1 MNFASVMLEKLK
13 VSVGT
18 FDEAFKSRIH
28 LALHYPPLGN
38 DDRWQ
43 IWSNFIQA
51 LKDDETTEG
60 GIELNHEELRRKVD
74 AFARHKLNGRQ
85 IRNSVRTAKQL
96 ARFKR
101 EVMSS
106 THIERTIGVIKE
118 FEKYIVETHG
128 HTDADWVESSGIRV
142 DKVEDGD

>member
-1 MNFASVMLEKLK
+1 MSFECVRFEKLK

-51 LKDDETTEG
+51 LKDEETAEDK
-60 GIELNHEELRRKVD
+60 IEINHAELRRKVD

-118 FEKYIVETHG
+118 FEKYIVDTHG
-128 HTDADWVESSGIRV
+128 HTDADWVESGRIRI
-142 DKVEDGD
+142 DKEEDQD

>member
-1 MNFASVMLEKLK
+1 MRFDKIILERLT
-13 VSVGT
+13 VAVGT

-28 LALHYPPLGN
+28 LALHYPPLSN

-51 LKDDETTEG
+51 LKDEKIPENE
-60 GIELNHEELRRKVD
+60 IEINHDELRRKVD
-74 AFARHKLNGRQ
+74 VLARHKLNGRQ

-96 ARFKR
+96 AKFKR

-106 THIERTIGVIKE
+106 GHIERTIEVVKE
-118 FEKYIVETHG
+118 FERYIEDTHG
-128 HTDADWVESSGIRV
+128 HTDADWVESGRIRI
-142 DKVEDGD
+142 DKPED